1 MKKSI
6 SLLLLFFV
14 IAFRSVMA
22 QYSQI
27 TIFHQDGERF
37 WVIIDG
43 VKQNAQPQASV
54 FLPEVKQDFL
64 RVKIIFENEKIKDID
79 QNIQTRDFD
88 GNYTHAK
95 YIIKPVKKKTVMRG
109 HSYEVIKPVETAT
122 QTQPV
127 FEPKQAETVTE
138 TTQPVNTTT
147 TTTTTTQTV
156 ETKPTTETIGVGVQ
170 VIDPV
175 TGQPVGMD
183 VNFKVPVTETGEMEM
198 TTTTKTPD
206 GNFSTSTQVTTTQTT
221 ATTTQ
226 TVKEPQITTATVQ
239 PVEKQP
245 ATTVTPADKPNVYQ
259 MPGYN
264 GKIGCPWPMS
274 EQDFASAKQ
283 SINSKSFEDSKLTIA
298 KQITSSNCLLCSQ
311 IKEIMGLFSF
321 EDSRLEFA
329 KFAYD
334 YVYDLNN
341 YYKLNDAF
349 TFESSIEE
357 LDEYVRGKSR

>member
-1 MKKSI
+1 MKR
-6 SLLLLFFV
+6 
-14 IAFRSVMA
+14 IAILGFLMTTIAVRVLMA

-43 VKQNAQPQASV
+43 IKQNAQPQASV

-79 QNIQTRDFD
+79 QNIQTRDLD

-95 YIIKPVKKKTVMRG
+95 YIIKPMKKKTVMRA
-109 HSYEVIKPVETAT
+109 HSYEVIKPVETTT
-122 QTQPV
+122 QTQPAV
-127 FEPKQAETVTE
+127 EPKQAETVTE

-156 ETKPTTETIGVGVQ
+156 DTKPTTETIGVGVQ

-183 VNFKVPVTETGEMEM
+183 VSIKVPTTETGDVEMS
-198 TTTTKTPD
+198 TSTKTPD

-221 ATTTQ
+221 VTTTQ
-226 TVKEPQITTATVQ
+226 TIKEPQITTATVQ

-283 SINSKSFEDSKLTIA
+283 SISSKSFEDSKLTIA

-311 IKEIMGLFSF
+311 INEIMGLFSF
-321 EDSRLEFA
+321 EDSRLDFA

-334 YVYDLNN
+334 YVYDMNN

-349 TFESSIEE
+349 SFESSIEE
-357 LDEYVRGKSR
+357 LDEYVRAKGK